1 MSISRRLPSTNI
13 GRFSALD
20 AAKRKLDSTDAAD
33 IVLSANT
40 ISRLNILYPL
50 YKEAYETRTA
60 VLGIQ
65 TSATEAANQDRSN
78 SRTYISHFVQ
88 VFNLGVE
95 RKKYPAEHRSFYGLG
110 INNGSVPTLTAEA
123 DILLWGNNLIKG
135 DAKRLAAGG
144 EPMSNPSIA
153 ELETVYN
160 KMLQSIDAQSSKKD
174 TYDKAQ
180 EALETLNPEADKLIL
195 RIWNEIDTAYDEHE
209 AASRRR
215 KAREW
220 GVVYSSITSIIAL
233 TGVVL
238 NALDNSPIAQA
249 KVHLLETDTS
259 SKTDAA
265 GLFSINTNIVG
276 KVTLVVQKLGFA
288 NQTIELEVEENK
300 ALQIEVL
307 MNKI

>member
-1 MSISRRLPSTNI
+1 M
-13 GRFSALD
+13 
-20 AAKRKLDSTDAAD
+20 
-33 IVLSANT
+33 
-40 ISRLNILYPL
+40 
-50 YKEAYETRTA
+50 
-60 VLGIQ
+60 
-65 TSATEAANQDRSN
+65 
-78 SRTYISHFVQ
+78 
-88 VFNLGVE
+88 
-95 RKKYPAEHRSFYGLG
+95 
-110 INNGSVPTLTAEA
+110 
-123 DILLWGNNLIKG
+123 
-135 DAKRLAAGG
+135 
-144 EPMSNPSIA
+144 
-153 ELETVYN
+153 
-160 KMLQSIDAQSSKKD
+160 
-174 TYDKAQ
+174 
-180 EALETLNPEADKLIL
+180 

-307 MNKI
+307 LNKI